1 MSVGSNLRYA
11 LRLLARSPIF
21 TLTAVLSVAMGVAA
35 STAIFSLADAM
46 LLRPAVGV
54 ANPAALVDIGRT
66 TRGEGF
72 DTFGYP
78 LFTAM
83 RERTTLLEG
92 MAAHRT
98 SPEVMSLGNA
108 ESSERVFATLVS
120 GNYFS
125 LVGTRPVIGRFFHP
139 DEDRTPGTHPVVVL
153 SHQFWTRRFDANADI
168 IGQTLRLN
176 NLPFTVIGVAE
187 EGFTGTLIIGTD
199 LWAPMAMDSHVRAG
213 ERSLLDQHDASW
225 MIALGRL
232 KPGVSAAQVRDE
244 LGGIMNGYMTDRADP
259 RRERWG
265 IDVVRAGRIPGPVAT
280 PVLGFIAMLG
290 ALTAVVLL
298 IACSNV
304 AGMLMVRA
312 LERRRE
318 VATRLAVGATRGRIL
333 SQLLL
338 EGLTLA
344 LLAGALSVP
353 LAQALVGLLASFQP
367 SLPIPIALDLRV
379 DARVMLFAFVLSALT
394 SILFALV
401 PALQATRFEI
411 APALYGANATSDRRR
426 VWVRHFLVG
435 AQIAMALLLLV
446 AAGLFLRSLETAATM
461 DAGVNTNDVD
471 LLQIDTRVGGYR
483 TDAEGMRVVEAL
495 TERFHLV
502 PGVTAVGASRM
513 VPLMGGGLGLGEL
526 HAPGYAG
533 PDGSDRVEADWD
545 VVTPGYFAALQVRIV
560 QGRAFTAA
568 DRTGAPHVA
577 IVNETMAGRVWPGE
591 NPIGKKLLQRF
602 GRTPAGERPLEIVG
616 VARNAKYRYISESPR
631 TFIYVPVAQ
640 QFMSDLNFYVRRS
653 PGGSR
658 ISDLRRAVA
667 GFDPNLPVIHT
678 QTLKEATAIA
688 LLPQRLAAWI
698 AGSVGTIGL
707 LLAALGIYGLTAFA
721 VAQRTREIAVRI
733 ALGASREA
741 VLALVLRQATR
752 LALAGTVVGIALA
765 IAVSQLLTSLLV
777 GLGAVDPIAFGVA
790 TLILTGVLLAASWA
804 PATRAAR
811 MDPMRA
817 LRTD

>member
-1 MSVGSNLRYA
+1 MSVASDLRYA

-46 LLRPAVGV
+46 LLRPVIGV
-54 ANPAALVDIGRT
+54 ASPATLVDIGRT

-72 DTFGYP
+72 DNFGYP
-78 LFTAM
+78 LFAAM

-98 SPEVMSLGNA
+98 GPVVMSLGNA
-108 ESSERVFATLVS
+108 ESSERVFASLVS

-125 LVGTRPVIGRFFHP
+125 LVGTRPAQGRFFLP
-139 DEDRTPGTHPVVVL
+139 EEDRTPGTHSVVVL
-153 SHQFWTRRFDANADI
+153 THQFWTRRLGANKDI

-176 NLPFTVIGVAE
+176 NLPYTVIGVAE
-187 EGFTGTLIIGTD
+187 EGFTGTLVIGTD
-199 LWAPMAMDSHVRAG
+199 LWAPMAMDAHVRAG

-232 KPGVSAAQVRDE
+232 KPGVSASQVRNE
-244 LGGIMNGYMTDRADP
+244 LGAIMKGYMTERADP
-259 RRERWG
+259 RLDRWG

-280 PVLGFIAMLG
+280 PVFGFVAMLG
-290 ALTAVVLL
+290 ALTGLVLL

-353 LAQALVGLLASFQP
+353 LVQALVGLLSSFQP
-367 SLPIPIALDLRV
+367 SLPIPIALELRV
-379 DARVMLFAFVLSALT
+379 DSRVMVFAFALSALT
-394 SILFALV
+394 SVLFALL

-411 APALYGANATSDRRR
+411 APALHGANATTDRRR
-426 VWVRHFLVG
+426 AWVRHFLVG

-446 AAGLFLRSLETAATM
+446 AAGLFLRSLQTAAKI
-461 DAGVNTNDVD
+461 DAGLNTNDVD
-471 LLQIDTRVGGYR
+471 LLQIDTQVGGYR
-483 TDAEGMRVVEAL
+483 TDAEGIRVVEAL
-495 TERFHLV
+495 TEKFHLV

-513 VPLMGGGLGLGEL
+513 VPLMGGGLELGGLRS
-526 HAPGYAG
+526 PGYAG
-533 PDGSDRVEADWD
+533 PDGTDRVEANWD
-545 VVTPGYFAALQVRIV
+545 VVSPGYFAALDVRIV
-560 QGRAFTAA
+560 QGRGFTAA
-568 DRTGAPHVA
+568 DRDGAPYVA
-577 IVNETMAGRVWPGE
+577 IVNETIAARVWPGE
-591 NPIGKKLLQRF
+591 NPIGKRLLQRF
-602 GRTPAGERPLEIVG
+602 GRDPAEERPLEIVG
-616 VARNAKYRYISESPR
+616 VARDAKYRYISEAPR
-631 TFIYVPVAQ
+631 TFIYVPLAQ
-640 QFMSDLNFYVRRS
+640 QYLSDLNFYVRRS

-658 ISDLRRAVA
+658 INDLRKAVA
-667 GFDPNLPVIHT
+667 SFDPNLPVIHT

-698 AGSVGTIGL
+698 AGGVGTIGL

-721 VAQRTREIAVRI
+721 VAQRTREIAVRM

-741 VLALVLRQATR
+741 VLSLVLRQAAW
-752 LALAGTVVGIALA
+752 LALVGSVAGFALA
-765 IAVSQLLTSLLV
+765 IAASQLLTSLLV
-777 GLGAVDPIAFGVA
+777 GLGAVDPIAFGMA
-790 TLILTGVLLAASWA
+790 TLILTVVLLAASWA
-804 PATRAAR
+804 PAIRAAR
-811 MDPMRA
+811 MNPMRA